1 MTIYIHALAFRK
13 DDPERNVRAIAQSA
27 RAKSMKAGDVM
38 LLPFQ
43 ALTGTVQSYWQCAEH
58 NRVRNEQWL
67 EKLASY
73 TKATGVRILLPAVLS
88 EGVGVVDIQDG
99 HLGMVAAVATEGG
112 LWMKATESGLDYD
125 VFFRSAA
132 FGEPCDIPSASNLIV
147 VDGQGFNEGRV
158 YLGASKV
165 VKSGRM
171 RANFL
176 LPQAPFTP
184 QEGSVAWLDDHH
196 LRFAA
201 MQASLR
207 FYMAECG
214 FERVTIG
221 LSGGLDSAV
230 VCAVAVS
237 VLGADKVNAYVLPS
251 RFTSDE
257 SRRDAQALADN
268 LGIKLHEIDIMPTVT
283 TVNDCLQPSIPYWA
297 DQSLMYENLQARV
310 RGLMLMSLSNADGSL
325 VINTGNKSELAVGYC
340 TLYGDMVGGIALLAD
355 VYKSDLYRMCESV
368 AWLRERIPANILKK
382 APTAELRS
390 NQKDEDSLPSYET
403 LDAVLK
409 DLFEGGMNGKQ
420 LRKKHGS
427 ALAVRVCKLVMRA
440 RFKHLQAPMGVIMS
454 PVPVKA
460 LPISFYEGLLP
471 KEL

>member
-99 HLGMVAAVATEGG
+99 HLGTVAAVATEGG

-257 SRRDAQALADN
+257 SRLDAQALADN

-283 TVNDCLQPSIPYWA
+283 MVNDCLQPSIPYWA

>member
-67 EKLASY
+67 EKLAGY

-99 HLGMVAAVATEGG
+99 HLGTVAAVATEGG
-112 LWMKATESGLDYD
+112 LWMKASESGLDYD

-147 VDGQGFNEGRV
+147 VDGQGFNEGHV

-251 RFTSDE
+251 RFTSDG

>member
-1 MTIYIHALAFRK
+1 MTIYIYALAFRK

-43 ALTGTVQSYWQCAEH
+43 TLTGTVQSYWQCAEH

-67 EKLASY
+67 EKLAGY

-99 HLGMVAAVATEGG
+99 HLGTVAAVAAEGG
-112 LWMKATESGLDYD
+112 LWMKASESGLDYD

>member
-67 EKLASY
+67 EKLAGY

-99 HLGMVAAVATEGG
+99 HLGTVAAVAAEGG
-112 LWMKATESGLDYD
+112 LWMKASESGLDYD

-368 AWLRERIPANILKK
+368 AWLRERIPVNILKK

>member
-43 ALTGTVQSYWQCAEH
+43 TLTGTVQSYWQCAEH

-99 HLGMVAAVATEGG
+99 HLGTVAAVAAEGG

>member
-27 RAKSMKAGDVM
+27 HAKSMKAGDVM

-43 ALTGTVQSYWQCAEH
+43 ALTGTVQSFWQCAEH

-67 EKLASY
+67 EKLAGY

-99 HLGMVAAVATEGG
+99 HLGTVAAVATEGG

>member
-43 ALTGTVQSYWQCAEH
+43 ALTGTVQSFWQCAEH

-67 EKLASY
+67 EKLAGY

-99 HLGMVAAVATEGG
+99 QLGTVAAVATEGG
-112 LWMKATESGLDYD
+112 LWMKASESGLDYD

>member
-43 ALTGTVQSYWQCAEH
+43 TLTGTVQSYWQCAEH

-67 EKLASY
+67 EKLAGY

-99 HLGMVAAVATEGG
+99 HLGTVAAVAAEGG